1 MAPRFEELIDR
12 HHDELFAYLW
22 RLLGKERQSD
32 VTLDVEDLTQEV
44 FARAYE
50 AFPRLREN
58 SNHRAWLYKIATNCA
73 FTKLR
78 RIKSR
83 REKMLALEASAAARD
98 HSSIGE
104 NMASRVRDI
113 VNALPVKQKACLT
126 LRYLEDLDYPE
137 IAEIVGCTDVSARA
151 NVYQAIRSLR
161 RALKEER

>member
-1 MAPRFEELIDR
+1 
-12 HHDELFAYLW
+12 
-22 RLLGKERQSD
+22 
-32 VTLDVEDLTQEV
+32 
-44 FARAYE
+44 
-50 AFPRLREN
+50 
-58 SNHRAWLYKIATNCA
+58 
-73 FTKLR
+73 
-78 RIKSR
+78 
-83 REKMLALEASAAARD
+83 MLALEASAAARD